1 MDILQEILSRP
12 KKGVRWWQGRM
23 KGGGAKRR
31 LVDSLERREEIGLV
45 VGSQVEVTASKP
57 WQTPTV
63 SFHLHGQRLRSAH
76 PAYLPHCRP
85 GKAER
90 EKCWA
95 HRRSE
100 FSFAPSLTQS
110 PILSPAPYLPY
121 CCELHWLAQTTP
133 IKKREV
139 QSLTT

>member
-12 KKGVRWWQGRM
+12 KKGVRWWWGRE
-23 KGGGAKRR
+23 GGLKRR

-45 VGSQVEVTASKP
+45 VASQVEVTASKP

-133 IKKREV
+133 IKKRPR
-139 QSLTT
+139 QSLKFRV

>member
-1 MDILQEILSRP
+1 
-12 KKGVRWWQGRM
+12 M

-31 LVDSLERREEIGLV
+31 LVDSLERREEIGV
-45 VGSQVEVTASKP
+45 VVASQVEVTASKP

-95 HRRSE
+95 QRRSE
-100 FSFAPSLTQS
+100 LGPQKLSFAPSLKPKS
-110 PILSPAPYLPY
+110 DPKPSSILALLLGIALA
-121 CCELHWLAQTTP
+121 LHRDLN
-133 IKKREV
+133 
-139 QSLTT
+139 

>member
-12 KKGVRWWQGRM
+12 KKDVRWWWGGR
-23 KGGGAKRR
+23 GAKA
-31 LVDSLERREEIGLV
+31 SSGGFTGEERRDWSGC
-45 VGSQVEVTASKP
+45 GSQVEVTASKP

-100 FSFAPSLTQS
+100 FSFAPSLAQS